1 MNITSGRGMKGFT
14 LRHLV
19 IVMAV
24 AMLLALSAGAAMA
37 KNNDYPLTS
46 ADKISGMK
54 NGDRALLRGYVSP
67 QSQNRYNFKD
77 DTGTIPVLMT
87 EIQWQA
93 AHANFEDQVELY
105 GKVSSESEGMV
116 FKVRRANKPGE
127 EAHAA
132 VADKSSALMTNNN
145 ATTTPEN

>member
-19 IVMAV
+19 IVMAM
-24 AMLLALSAGAAMA
+24 AMVLALSAGAAMA
-37 KNNDYPLTS
+37 KNNDYPLTA

-54 NGDRALLRGYVSP
+54 NGDRALLKGYVSP
-67 QSQNRYNFKD
+67 QGENRYNFKD

-105 GKVSSESEGMV
+105 GKVSSESEGMI

-127 EAHAA
+127 AAHAA
-132 VADKSSALMTNNN
+132 AAVESSALKSTN
-145 ATTTPEN
+145 ATQTPEN